1 MGSSYNSSTIIHIH
15 RRNTSPK
22 FLLAMRLL
30 GLLAIAFFGTALALP
45 AENLDTSDV
54 SVPTSTSI
62 SWSSTFPTPRE
73 PVPVGVKPRPTASS
87 EASTQT

>member
-1 MGSSYNSSTIIHIH
+1 
-15 RRNTSPK
+15 
-22 FLLAMRLL
+22 MRLL
-30 GLLAIAFFGTALALP
+30 GLLAIAFFGTARALP
-45 AENLDTSDV
+45 AEDPDTSDA

-73 PVPVGVKPRPTASS
+73 PVPVDVEPRPTVSS